1 MASAVVRGM
10 ARAVPDRA
18 ADDAFLLAV
27 TGVEDRLLRLATLL
41 TGDTDEAEDVVAEV
55 VARVYRRWQRGR
67 LDDPHAY
74 LRVAVVNEVRR
85 RSRRSALDRR
95 ARARRTGDG
104 RGTTGVAERIAD
116 RQAVLGALQQ
126 LGERQRLA
134 VVLRYFEDLSVADT
148 AAVMGTSEGTVKSQV
163 ARALGAL
170 RTHLEPLETDP
181 TDRPCRDAV
190 VRR

>member
-1 MASAVVRGM
+1 MTSAVVRGM

-18 ADDAFLLAV
+18 ADDAFLLVV

-41 TGDTDEAEDVVAEV
+41 TGNLDEAEDVVAEV

-85 RSRRSALDRR
+85 RGRRSALDRR
-95 ARARRTGDG
+95 ARSRRTGDG

-116 RQAVLGALQQ
+116 RQAVLTALQQ

-134 VVLRYFEDLSVADT
+134 VVLRYVEDLSVADT

-163 ARALGAL
+163 ARALAAL
-170 RTHLEPLETDP
+170 RTHLGQLGADATDQP
-181 TDRPCRDAV
+181 SPDA
-190 VRR
+190 RMHR